1 MADNRQDGGLNPVDI
16 GIIGGGKGG
25 TALLQ
30 ALKDIPQVTIVG
42 GNADVVYDDARKQI
56 KLANIRP

>member
-1 MADNRQDGGLNPVDI
+1 MEETRQDAEVSPVDT

-30 ALKDIPQVTIVG
+30 ALKDIPQVNIVG
-42 GNADVVYDDARKQI
+42 VCA
-56 KLANIRP
+56 